1 VIRSSSQ
8 VTPSYGASYKRI
20 MQIEAAYHVSLKLW
34 ITCNEDS
41 SGPPYFKI
49 HIAGGG
55 EIFDHLPAHLGS
67 ASARVITAFDDPFGS
82 ALWNVLD
89 QLESALER
97 HAGYLIARPTP

>member
-1 VIRSSSQ
+1 MEVKPVIRSSSQ

-34 ITCNEDS
+34 ITCNED
-41 SGPPYFKI
+41 
-49 HIAGGG
+49 GG